1 MSLQL
6 LFVLAGGAAGL
17 AAAWRCWV
25 SKAGTGPAVED
36 SAT

>member
-1 MSLQL
+1 MSQL

-17 AAAWRCWV
+17 AAAWRCLM